1 MTKWLVL
8 AWRNIWRNKRRTLI
22 SAASVAFAVLF
33 SISMSSLQKGGWD
46 RMLNNV
52 VSFYFGYAQIH
63 AKGYWDEQTIDRSIE
78 LIPDQLAQW
87 EKAIG
92 GYKLRPRLESFA
104 LASTGPATMG
114 IMISGV
120 DPEGENQLTK
130 LASKVV
136 KGKYFTEK
144 EDAVLLSEGIA
155 TELGLTVGDTLVLLS
170 QGYQGVTAASKYPI
184 CGILRFGSPDLN
196 KLLAFMPLHT
206 AQAFFGAEG
215 RATSL
220 VIELSD
226 TRQVPGVLSTL
237 RKEMDQDMYEVMGW
251 EELIPDLVQAR
262 ALDDA
267 GNVIMLL
274 ILYIIIAFG
283 LFGTVLMMVRE
294 REYEFG
300 VLVAIGMHR
309 FQLFGIVWAEI
320 LFLSA
325 VGALLG
331 MALAVPV
338 VGYFHFNPIVFTGE
352 MAAAYEKFG
361 VEPIIPTV
369 VELRIFFK
377 QALVIFSLATFMAI
391 YPFIKIMKL
400 SPIQSMRH

>member
-1 MTKWLVL
+1 
-8 AWRNIWRNKRRTLI
+8 
-22 SAASVAFAVLF
+22 
-33 SISMSSLQKGGWD
+33 
-46 RMLNNV
+46 MLNNV

-63 AKGYWDEQTIDRSIE
+63 ASGYWEEQTIDRSIE
-78 LIPDQLAQW
+78 LIPDQLASW
-87 EKAIG
+87 EKSIG

-114 IMISGV
+114 VMISGV
-120 DPEGENQLTK
+120 DPAGEDQLTK
-130 LASKVV
+130 LSSRLV
-136 KGKYFTEK
+136 KGSYFSNGKDEI
-144 EDAVLLSEGIA
+144 LLSEGIA
-155 TELGLTVGDTLVLLS
+155 TELNLGVGDTMVLLS
-170 QGYQGVTAASKYPI
+170 QGYHGVTAASKYPI
-184 CGILRFGSPDLN
+184 SGILRFGSPDLN
-196 KLLAFMPLHT
+196 KMLVFMPLPT
-206 AQAFFGAEG
+206 AQDFFGAEN

-220 VIELSD
+220 VIELQS
-226 TRQVPGVLSTL
+226 TNQVPGVLKIL
-237 RKEMDQDMYEVMGW
+237 RKQLDPAEFEIMGW

-262 ALDDA
+262 AMDDA

-283 LFGTVLMMVRE
+283 LLGTVLMMVRE

-309 FQLFGIVWAEI
+309 IQLFGIVWAEI

-325 VGALLG
+325 VGAIIG
-331 MALAVPV
+331 MVLAMPV
-338 VGYFHFNPIVFTGE
+338 VWYFHVNPIVFTGE

-369 VELRIFFK
+369 VELRIFLN
-377 QALVIFSLATFMAI
+377 QALVIFSLATFMAF
-391 YPFIKIMKL
+391 YPLFKIMKL